1 MYKRQACEIY
11 DAVYPEDKNA
21 EYHSFE
27 RLEHRKNPLNRFM
40 AYHILDRD
48 VKGWN
53 YLTPLN
59 DIGIETTLMNPEDWY
74 ETMLPRTMMKV
85 EKLTVWKYTN
95 MSGDQRLEIYLNRRY
110 DDNYS
115 IHGSMVSLSL
125 IHI

>member
-1 MYKRQACEIY
+1 
-11 DAVYPEDKNA
+11 
-21 EYHSFE
+21 
-27 RLEHRKNPLNRFM
+27 M

-115 IHGSMVSLSL
+115 IHGSMVSRTVEPEYEQEGLNGAVFRISTTSGT
-125 IHI
+125 